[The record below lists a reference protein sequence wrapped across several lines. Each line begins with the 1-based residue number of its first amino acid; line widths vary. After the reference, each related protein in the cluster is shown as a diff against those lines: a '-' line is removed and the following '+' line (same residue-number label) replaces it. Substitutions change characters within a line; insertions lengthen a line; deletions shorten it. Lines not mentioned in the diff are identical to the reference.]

1 MKKVHAF
8 ALAAACALGLAA
20 CDDSR
25 PTPPDDNAPVI
36 VDEECPRADG
46 EPCR

>member
-1 MKKVHAF
+1 MKMRNL
-8 ALAAACALGLAA
+8 ALAIAGALGLAA
-20 CDDSR
+20 CDSN
-25 PTPPDDNAPVI
+25 PAQQPDPNAPVV

>member
-1 MKKVHAF
+1 MKNI
-8 ALAAACALGLAA
+8 ALSLAIIASAVLTA
-20 CDDSR
+20 CD
-25 PTPPDDNAPVI
+25 APAPKSEQPEVVA

>member
-1 MKKVHAF
+1 MKKLVIAL
-8 ALAAACALGLAA
+8 ALAASLGLAA
-20 CDDSR
+20 CDDNE
-25 PTPPDDNAPVI
+25 TVTQPDGVGQ